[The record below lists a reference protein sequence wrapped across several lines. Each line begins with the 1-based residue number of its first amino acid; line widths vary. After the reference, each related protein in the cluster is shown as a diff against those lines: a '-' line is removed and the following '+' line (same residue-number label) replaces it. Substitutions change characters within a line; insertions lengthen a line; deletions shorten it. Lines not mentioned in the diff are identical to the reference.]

1 MKNLISAALSDHYR
15 LFGDEDSDFGTFFSK
30 DISLNSIII
39 DNSNFDDDNFN
50 NCNPQTINPVRLM
63 GYYSRFK

>member
-1 MKNLISAALSDHYR
+1 MKNLINAALSDHYR
-15 LFGDEDSDFGTFFSK
+15 LFDDEESDFGTFFSK

-39 DNSNFDDDNFN
+39 DNRNLDDDNFN
-50 NCNPQTINPVRLM
+50 NSNPQTINLVRLM